1 MARPTLHQV
10 AAAAGVSI
18 ASASRALSGGVA
30 SPRTIAKVRAAAREL
45 GYFPDATARALR
57 TGAPRRITFAV
68 DDIGN
73 PNYVAM
79 LRAIEAEVGHGG
91 PSVSVTSTGSS
102 DQAVELVRHAATAA
116 DGIIISPIRVN
127 DRLRRAITNSPI
139 PVVVIGSLG
148 EDAPVDVVHVDS
160 AKGIGTAVAHVAA
173 LGRRNLVFLNG
184 PLDTNPGSSRERG
197 FYRAIRTGGLDP
209 DRCRQVLADDFTV
222 SAARKTAAHLFAGW
236 QRRRA
241 VDRPDAVIAANDL
254 MAIGAMNAA
263 TDAGLRIPDDVMFT
277 GVDDTEIAA
286 VYNPS
291 LTSVS
296 LEAAQR
302 GRLAAQLLLER
313 FEEPHRAPHLVS
325 VEPRLVVRR
334 STTISTAEVLAS

>member
-30 SPRTIAKVRAAAREL
+30 SPRTVAKVRTAARDL

-79 LRAIEAEVGHGG
+79 LRAIEGAMGHGG
-91 PSVSVTSTGSS
+91 PSVSVTSTGSN
-102 DQAVELVRHAATAA
+102 DQAVELVRHAASAA

-127 DRLRRAITNSPI
+127 DRLRRAITSSPI

-160 AKGIGTAVAHVAA
+160 AKGIGMAVGHVTA

-197 FYRAIRTGGLDP
+197 FYRAVRTMGLDA

-222 SAARKTAAHLFAGW
+222 AAARAAAADLFTGW
-236 QRRRA
+236 HRRRP

-254 MAIGAMNAA
+254 IAIGAMNAA

-296 LEAAQR
+296 LHAAER
-302 GRLAAQLLLER
+302 GRLAAELLLQR
-313 FEEPHRAPHLVS
+313 FAEPQRPARLLS

-334 STTISTAEVLAS
+334 STTLSTAGILAS

>member
-1 MARPTLHQV
+1 MSRPTLHEV

-30 SPRTIAKVRAAAREL
+30 SPRTVAKVRAAAREL

-79 LRAIEAEVGHGG
+79 LRAIEAAMGRGG
-91 PSVSVTSTGSS
+91 PSVSVTSTGNS
-102 DQAVELVRHAATAA
+102 DQSVELVRYAATAA

-127 DRLRRAITNSPI
+127 DRLRRAIMNSPI

-148 EDAPVDVVHVDS
+148 ADAPVDVVHVDS
-160 AKGIGTAVAHVAA
+160 AKGIGTAVAHVIA

-197 FYRAIRTGGLDP
+197 FYRAVRAAGLDS
-209 DRCRQVLADDFTV
+209 DRCRQVLAEDFTV
-222 SAARKTAAHLFAGW
+222 AAARTAAADLFVGW
-236 QRRRA
+236 RHRRPI
-241 VDRPDAVIAANDL
+241 DRPDAVIAANDL
-254 MAIGAMNAA
+254 IAIGAMNAA
-263 TDAGLRIPDDVMFT
+263 ADADLRIPEDVMVT

-286 VYNPS
+286 AYNPS

-296 LEAAQR
+296 LGAAER
-302 GRLAAQLLLER
+302 GRLAADLLLRR
-313 FEEPHRAPHLVS
+313 FEEPHRPPHHLS
-325 VEPRLVVRR
+325 VEPRLVIRR
-334 STTISTAEVLAS
+334 STTISTAEVMAS